1 MKYVTAIEQQAINAI
16 RMLGVDAVNRAKSG
30 HPGIV
35 LGAAPMTYTLYS
47 RHIKVN
53 PRVSNWFNR
62 DRFILSAGHGSALLY
77 SMLHLSGYDVKI
89 EDLKEFRQWNSL
101 TPGHPEFGHTDGVD
115 ATTGPLGQ
123 GIAMATGIAI
133 AEKFLGAR
141 FNKDGMDII
150 DHYSYVLCGDGD
162 LQEGVAQEAMSLAGH
177 LGLGKLIV
185 LYDSNDIQLDGSVSM
200 ANSEDTKAKYEAINW
215 QYIKVSEGT
224 NVGDIDKAIA
234 QAKANIEKP
243 TLIEIRTEIGYGS
256 PLVGDSASHGAPL
269 GEENTKATR
278 EALGWPHEPFLIPS
292 EIYSHFERVVKER
305 GQALYDQWSSL
316 FDQYKNKYPDSAE
329 EIDRLI
335 LGKLEIDFENIL
347 ETYEVGHNEAT
358 RATGG
363 KVLKE
368 LSQVYPFLVG
378 GSADLTKST
387 KAKGVDGDFTKDN
400 PLGRNINYGVREHA
414 MGAIVNGMT
423 LHGLRGFGG
432 TFFVF
437 SDYMKPSIRLAAL
450 MNIPSVFVFTHD
462 SVAVGEDGPTHEPI
476 EQLAGLRAIPNLDVI
491 RPADANEVAA
501 AWRLALESKSTP
513 TAIVLTRQGVETVNG
528 TSYEGVKAGGYVV
541 SYEKEE
547 IHAILIATGSEVNLA
562 LKAQEELLKEGI
574 DSRVVSLPSF
584 KRFKEQSDS
593 YLEGVL
599 PSNIRIRLA
608 IEMGS
613 SLGWG
618 QFIGLDGRTLTIDR
632 FGASAPNKI
641 IVEKYGFTV
650 ENVIKLTKE
659 LIAKID
665 KGKIF

>member
-1 MKYVTAIEQQAINAI
+1 MTAIEQQAINAI

-62 DRFILSAGHGSALLY
+62 DRFILSAGHGSPLLY

-200 ANSEDTKAKYEAINW
+200 ANSEDTRAKYEAINW

-305 GQALYDQWSSL
+305 GQDLYNQWSSL
-316 FDQYKNKYPDSAE
+316 FDQYKNKYPESAD

-335 LGKLEIDFENIL
+335 SGKLEIDFENIL

-368 LSQVYPFLVG
+368 LSKVYPFLVG

-632 FGASAPNKI
+632 FGASAPNKM

>member
-200 ANSEDTKAKYEAINW
+200 ANSEDTRAKYEAINW

-278 EALGWPHEPFLIPS
+278 EDLGWPHEPFLIPS

-305 GQALYDQWSSL
+305 GQDLYNQWSSL
-316 FDQYKNKYPDSAE
+316 FDQYKNKYPESAD

-335 LGKLEIDFENIL
+335 SGKLEIDFENIL

-368 LSQVYPFLVG
+368 LSKVYPFLVG

-491 RPADANEVAA
+491 RPADANEVVA
-501 AWRLALESKSTP
+501 AWRLALESKSIP

-593 YLEGVL
+593 YREGVL

-641 IVEKYGFTV
+641 IVEEYGFTV

-659 LIAKID
+659 LVAKID

>member
-1 MKYVTAIEQQAINAI
+1 
-16 RMLGVDAVNRAKSG
+16 MLGVDAVNRAKSG

-200 ANSEDTKAKYEAINW
+200 ANSEDTRAKYEAINW

-305 GQALYDQWSSL
+305 GQDLYNQWSSL
-316 FDQYKNKYPDSAE
+316 FDQYKNKYPESAD

-335 LGKLEIDFENIL
+335 SGKLEIDFENIL

-368 LSQVYPFLVG
+368 LSKVYPFLVG

-491 RPADANEVAA
+491 RPADANEVVA
-501 AWRLALESKSTP
+501 AWRLALESKSIP

-593 YLEGVL
+593 YREGVL

>member
-62 DRFILSAGHGSALLY
+62 DRFILSAGHGSPLLY

-200 ANSEDTKAKYEAINW
+200 ANSEDTRAKYEAINW

-305 GQALYDQWSSL
+305 GQDLYNQWSSL
-316 FDQYKNKYPDSAE
+316 FDQYKNKYPESAD

-335 LGKLEIDFENIL
+335 SGKLEIDFENIL

-368 LSQVYPFLVG
+368 LSKVYPFLVG

-632 FGASAPNKI
+632 FGASAPNKM

>member
-1 MKYVTAIEQQAINAI
+1 MTAIEQQAINAI

-200 ANSEDTKAKYEAINW
+200 ANSEDTRAKYEAINW

-278 EALGWPHEPFLIPS
+278 EDLGWPHEPFLIPS

-305 GQALYDQWSSL
+305 GQDLYNQWSSL
-316 FDQYKNKYPDSAE
+316 FDQYKNKYPESAD

-335 LGKLEIDFENIL
+335 SGKLEIDFENIL

-368 LSQVYPFLVG
+368 LSKVYPFLVG

-491 RPADANEVAA
+491 RPADANEVVA
-501 AWRLALESKSTP
+501 AWRLALESKSIP

-593 YLEGVL
+593 YREGVL

-641 IVEKYGFTV
+641 IVEEYGFTV

-659 LIAKID
+659 LVAKID